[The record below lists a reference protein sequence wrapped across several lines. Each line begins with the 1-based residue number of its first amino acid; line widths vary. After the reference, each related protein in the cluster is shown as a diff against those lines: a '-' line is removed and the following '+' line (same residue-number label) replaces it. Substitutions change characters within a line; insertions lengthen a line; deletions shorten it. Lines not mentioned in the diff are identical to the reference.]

1 MMKEEI
7 RYRWRSYILNIINM
21 YYAQTGRPIY
31 GRKDFFQ
38 EEFPDQLWL
47 NIENF
52 IKNLTNLPFWKSV
65 ELSSSVFGGKSNY
78 DFWKKIFTT
87 GKSPQGETILATPLD
102 ITSMIIPLY

>member
-1 MMKEEI
+1 MLRNEG
-7 RYRWRSYILNIINM
+7 
-21 YYAQTGRPIY
+21 YAQTGRPIY

-78 DFWKKIFTT
+78 DSWKKIFTT

>member
-1 MMKEEI
+1 
-7 RYRWRSYILNIINM
+7 M

-52 IKNLTNLPFWKSV
+52 IKNLANLPFWKSV
-65 ELSSSVFGGKSNY
+65 ELSSTVFGGKSNY
-78 DFWKKIFTT
+78 DFWKKIFSSLLYFNLNLLT
-87 GKSPQGETILATPLD
+87 GSIGDYFDTIWDEIFSEWRSIL
-102 ITSMIIPLY
+102 